1 MSEMSVTVLKQKL
14 GNQEA
19 IQILDVREPHE
30 YAVSNLGGVLI
41 PLGELPHRLH
51 DLNKNQTIAV
61 LCHSGVRSARATVL
75 LKEAGF
81 KSVFNIQGGIV
92 AWALEQT
99 TSQPG

>member
-1 MSEMSVTVLKQKL
+1 MSQISVNLLKQKL
-14 GNQEA
+14 ENEEA

-30 YAVSNLGGVLI
+30 YAVSNLGGILI
-41 PLGELPHRLH
+41 PLAELPSRLD
-51 DLNKNQTIAV
+51 DLDKNQTIAV

-92 AWALEQT
+92 AWALEHAT
-99 TSQPG
+99 IQPE